1 MSQLNS
7 CRAPP
12 LPIGLGPASAVP
24 QATSAPVV
32 AGPPPPPLSIS
43 TGFPE
48 VDNPGQG
55 PAPAFRDSFISRI
68 MTEHLNL
75 AELAATLERSPDYRI
90 LRRLV
95 PRSEFTSGDSQST
108 RTGLILDVET
118 TGLDVS
124 RDEIIE
130 LGMVKFTYRPD
141 GQIVRVIDTFSCF
154 NQPSGTIPDEVT
166 ALTGIT
172 DAMVRGH
179 KLDVDAIAAF
189 AADAVIVIAH
199 NAAFDRKFM
208 ERYCP
213 PFAQKAWAC
222 SVSEVEWRDHG
233 FEGSRLSY
241 LLMKAGFF
249 HEAHRAVDD
258 CQALL
263 EILAVQL
270 AEINRTVLATLLDK
284 ARRKTVRIWAQHAP
298 FDLKD
303 ELKRRGYRWSDGS
316 DGRPKSWY
324 IDVDENAREAELA
337 FLQTTIYQREVDLM
351 TRSLTAFDRFSVR
364 A

>member
-1 MSQLNS
+1 
-7 CRAPP
+7 
-12 LPIGLGPASAVP
+12 
-24 QATSAPVV
+24 
-32 AGPPPPPLSIS
+32 
-43 TGFPE
+43 
-48 VDNPGQG
+48 
-55 PAPAFRDSFISRI
+55 
-68 MTEHLNL
+68 MTEHVNL

-95 PRSEFTSGDSQST
+95 ARTDFTAGDRQAM

-118 TGLDVS
+118 TGLDTA

-141 GQIVRVIDTFSCF
+141 GQIVRVVDTFSAF
-154 NQPSGTIPDEVT
+154 NQPSGTIPAEVT

-172 DAMVRGH
+172 DEMVRGH
-179 KLDVDAIAAF
+179 KLDEDRIAAF
-189 AADAVIVIAH
+189 AADAVIVVAH

-208 ERYCP
+208 ERYCQT
-213 PFAQKAWAC
+213 FTRKAWAC
-222 SVSEVEWRDHG
+222 SVSEVAWRDHG

-263 EILAVQL
+263 EILAFQL
-270 AEINRTVLATLLDK
+270 PGVDKSVLSVLLER
-284 ARRKTVRIWAQHAP
+284 ARRKTIRIWAQHAP

-316 DGRPKSWY
+316 DGRPKAWY
-324 IDVDENAREAELA
+324 IDINDTDRAAELD
-337 FLQTTIYQREVDLM
+337 FLQTTIYQREIDLP
-351 TRSLTAFDRFSVR
+351 TQNLTAFDRFSVR

>member
-1 MSQLNS
+1 
-7 CRAPP
+7 
-12 LPIGLGPASAVP
+12 
-24 QATSAPVV
+24 
-32 AGPPPPPLSIS
+32 
-43 TGFPE
+43 
-48 VDNPGQG
+48 
-55 PAPAFRDSFISRI
+55 

-75 AELAATLERSPDYRI
+75 AELAATLERSPAYRI

-95 PRSEFTSGDSQST
+95 ARKEFAPDDRQTT

-118 TGLDVS
+118 TGLDTT

-130 LGMVKFTYRPD
+130 LGMVKFAYQPG
-141 GQIVRVIDTFSCF
+141 GQIARVIDTYSTF
-154 NQPSGTIPDEVT
+154 NQPSGAIPTEVT

-172 DAMVRGH
+172 DEMVRGH
-179 KLDVDAIAAF
+179 KLDIERIAAF

-213 PFAQKAWAC
+213 TFAQKAWAC
-222 SVSEVEWRDHG
+222 SVSEIAWRDHG

-263 EILAVQL
+263 EVLAFELPGVDRSVLAV
-270 AEINRTVLATLLDK
+270 LLER
-284 ARRKTVRIWAQHAP
+284 ARRKTVRIWALHAP

-316 DGRPKSWY
+316 DGRPKAWY
-324 IDVDENAREAELA
+324 IDVDDADRSTELD
-337 FLQTTIYQREVDLM
+337 FLQSTIYQRDVDLP
-351 TRSLTAFDRFSVR
+351 TQNLTAFDRFSVR

>member
-1 MSQLNS
+1 
-7 CRAPP
+7 
-12 LPIGLGPASAVP
+12 
-24 QATSAPVV
+24 
-32 AGPPPPPLSIS
+32 
-43 TGFPE
+43 
-48 VDNPGQG
+48 
-55 PAPAFRDSFISRI
+55 

-95 PRSEFTSGDSQST
+95 ARKDFNPGDREAT
-108 RTGLILDVET
+108 RTGLLLDVET
-118 TGLDVS
+118 TGLDTA

-141 GQIVRVIDTFSCF
+141 GQIIRVVDTFSAF
-154 NQPSGTIPDEVT
+154 NQPSAAIPAEVT

-172 DAMVRGH
+172 DDMVRGH
-179 KLDVDAIAAF
+179 KLDEDRIAAF

-208 ERYCP
+208 ERYCQT
-213 PFAQKAWAC
+213 FTRKAWAC
-222 SVSEVEWRDHG
+222 SVSEIAWRDHG

-263 EILAVQL
+263 EILAFQL
-270 AEINRTVLATLLDK
+270 PGTDKSVLSVLLER
-284 ARRKTVRIWAQHAP
+284 ARRKTIRIWAQHAP

-316 DGRPKSWY
+316 DGRPKAWY
-324 IDVDENAREAELA
+324 IDINDTDRAAELD
-337 FLQTTIYQREVDLM
+337 FLQTTIYQREVDLP
-351 TRSLTAFDRFSVR
+351 TQNLTAFDRFSVR